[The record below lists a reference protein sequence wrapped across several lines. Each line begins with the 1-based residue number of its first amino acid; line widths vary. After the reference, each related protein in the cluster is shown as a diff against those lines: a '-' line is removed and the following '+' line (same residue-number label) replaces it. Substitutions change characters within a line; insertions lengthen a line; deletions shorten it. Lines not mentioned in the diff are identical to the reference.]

1 LQFYLLSFL
10 VIIIVIMADTAAE
23 KEEKE
28 KRRKK
33 QAKRMG
39 KVLARAWQLDD
50 SEDFQDGSG
59 GSTAVL
65 CLTAIG
71 KKSDAREYRLGRH
84 GWEDFARDLGGVYNR
99 HIHRYATLI
108 DFILTFVAA
117 RRALR
122 RTQYSKRIG
131 ANIFRKKSAPSS
143 SMFNAC
149 V

>member
-1 LQFYLLSFL
+1 
-10 VIIIVIMADTAAE
+10 MADTAAE

-50 SEDFQDGSG
+50 SEDFQDDSGSG

-71 KKSDAREYRLGRH
+71 KKIDAEGEYRLGRH

-99 HIHRYATLI
+99 HIQRYAALI
-108 DFILTFVAA
+108 DFISFGHFVQPCVEPVLKTCW
-117 RRALR
+117 R
-122 RTQYSKRIG
+122 QYISKNTILHVINAMYMCVMDTDTR
-131 ANIFRKKSAPSS
+131 
-143 SMFNAC
+143 SMMWS
-149 V
+149 

>member
-1 LQFYLLSFL
+1 
-10 VIIIVIMADTAAE
+10 MADTAAE

-50 SEDFQDGSG
+50 SEDFQDGSA

-71 KKSDAREYRLGRH
+71 KKIDAAEEYRLGRH

-99 HIHRYATLI
+99 HIQRYAHRCIRQFVQPCVEAVLKTCWRQYI
-108 DFILTFVAA
+108 SKNTILHDQCDV
-117 RRALR
+117 
-122 RTQYSKRIG
+122 
-131 ANIFRKKSAPSS
+131 
-143 SMFNAC
+143 C

>member
-1 LQFYLLSFL
+1 
-10 VIIIVIMADTAAE
+10 MADTAAE

-71 KKSDAREYRLGRH
+71 KKIDAAEEYRLGRH

-99 HIHRYATLI
+99 HIHRYAMLI
-108 DFILTFVAA
+108 DSSIHSS
-117 RRALR
+117 RAVEL
-122 RTQYSKRIG
+122 S
-131 ANIFRKKSAPSS
+131 
-143 SMFNAC
+143 
-149 V
+149 

>member
-1 LQFYLLSFL
+1 
-10 VIIIVIMADTAAE
+10 MADAALE

-59 GSTAVL
+59 DSTAVL

-71 KKSDAREYRLGRH
+71 KKVDAAEEYRLGRH
-84 GWEDFARDLGGVYNR
+84 GWEVFARDLGGVYNR
-99 HIHRYATLI
+99 HIHRYASY
-108 DFILTFVAA
+108 AHC
-117 RRALR
+117 RRSKYN
-122 RTQYSKRIG
+122 QHSKRVG
-131 ANIFRKKSAPSS
+131 ANIFQKLLDAH
-143 SMFNAC
+143 
-149 V
+149 